1 MQTRPQYL
9 FHAVDFHVR
18 VRVHPAVPVASH
30 CGAALFDGPVAAV
43 AHETDDGYDH
53 GQHGSGQGVV
63 ANAMCQWSG
72 RDMKRDGEKDD
83 VVLLL
88 FRQELSYS
96 DGRS

>member
-18 VRVHPAVPVASH
+18 VRVHPAVPVAGH

-53 GQHGSGQGVV
+53 GQHGSGQGGCDVSVV
-63 ANAMCQWSG
+63 RSRHEKRWREG
-72 RDMKRDGEKDD
+72 RC
-83 VVLLL
+83 
-88 FRQELSYS
+88 
-96 DGRS
+96 

>member
-9 FHAVDFHVR
+9 FHAVYFHVR

-53 GQHGSGQGVV
+53 GQHGS
-63 ANAMCQWSG
+63 AMYQWSG
-72 RDMKRDGEKDD
+72 RDMKIDGGKDD
-83 VVLLL
+83 VELL

-96 DGRS
+96 LGRS